1 MRHAKSNDYWDKVYR
16 KPCRDFFVE
25 VDLNQVNS
33 IPKFEMPQKILAL
46 CGLNGAGKSTI
57 VSAIKDILGLP
68 LTVIDQHRLS
78 DNVVQAS
85 FVRAGDTLTCS
96 NTSGNR
102 LSDHGWDSTK
112 MRYIDCSGST
122 DAQNYA
128 VHQNNFDEF
137 LEQFEEYILPPE
149 AIEDISYLSGKSY
162 DFCGIREL
170 DDIEDLGTIPYFRV
184 VVDGIEYDSRSMG
197 SGEHF
202 LFYLFWSI
210 DSVDSGTIVIIEEP
224 ETYVSIASQL
234 HFSDFLGKQ
243 MAKKGITVILTTHSP
258 YILNHIK
265 TENIRIVSRM
275 RNLVSIDT
283 PDEDMSAEGI
293 LGIDHGNIGTFF
305 VEDRVASD
313 FLTIFLEDRAPHLL
327 KKYSIDIA
335 VGGESAISQR
345 LEFPYSNKIHYSF
358 IGVYDGDMRDRLNS
372 NALNWKYCFLPGSVS
387 LEEMF
392 RKFLYVGD
400 HLTRFCS
407 YLAKEQ
413 GKIMAQL
420 AKNDGLDHH
429 DWFEELRKYL
439 SIDGKSL
446 VRAFYSIMNDDTP
459 EFDIFLTEL
468 FACLNS

>member
-1 MRHAKSNDYWDKVYR
+1 MRHARANDYWDKVYR

-25 VDLNQVNS
+25 VNLNNVNS
-33 IPKFEMPQKILAL
+33 IPKIEMPQKILVL

-57 VSAIKDILGLP
+57 ISAIKDILGLP
-68 LTVIDQHRLS
+68 LTVIDQHRL
-78 DNVVQAS
+78 NNQVVHAS
-85 FVRAGDTLTCS
+85 YICAGEPLTCS
-96 NTSGNR
+96 NELGKR
-102 LSDHGWDSTK
+102 LTDHGWDSTQL
-112 MRYIDCSGST
+112 RYIDCSGST

-128 VHQNNFDEF
+128 VNQNNFDEF
-137 LEQFEEYILPPE
+137 LEQFEEYELPPE

-184 VVDGIEYDSRSMG
+184 IVDGVEYDSRSMG

-202 LFYLFWSI
+202 LFFLFWCI
-210 DSVDSGTIVIIEEP
+210 DSVKSGTIVIIEEP

-243 MAKKGITVILTTHSP
+243 MAKKGISVILTTHSP
-258 YILNHIK
+258 YILNHIRN
-265 TENIRIVSRM
+265 ENIRVVSRM
-275 RNLVSIDT
+275 RNSVFINT
-283 PDEDMSAEGI
+283 PDDDLSAEAI
-293 LGIDHGNIGTFF
+293 LGVDQGKIGTLF

-335 VGGESAISQR
+335 IGGESAISQR
-345 LEFPYSNKIHYSF
+345 LEFPHSDKIHYSF
-358 IGVYDGDMRDRLNS
+358 IGVYDGDMREQINS
-372 NALNWKYCFLPGSVS
+372 DKLNWKYCFLPGTEP
-387 LEEMF
+387 LEEKF
-392 RKFLYVGD
+392 RKYLYVGD
-400 HLTRFCS
+400 HLSRFCKHLGKD
-407 YLAKEQ
+407 Y
-413 GKIMAQL
+413 GKILAQL

-446 VRAFYSIMNDDTP
+446 VRLFYSIMKEDTP
-459 EFDIFLTEL
+459 EFDAFLTEL
-468 FACLNS
+468 SACVGS